1 MLGQNHK
8 MLKPIPARKM
18 LGNTALNIVINSKK
32 LGKAKLNLLQTLFK
46 WEILLNENAFLKRAG
61 DWLDDV
67 TQRVPLST
75 NQIIPH
81 EGASVSP

>member
-1 MLGQNHK
+1 MLSK
-8 MLKPIPARKM
+8 
-18 LGNTALNIVINSKK
+18 TALNIFRIKK
-32 LGKAKLNLLQTLFK
+32 NRQS
-46 WEILLNENAFLKRAG
+46 EIKFVVDFVQVGNIIINENAFLKRAG